1 MINNYVYFFFST
13 DYTDLSRSNIMIE
26 MHIENEDGTPLAGN
40 YYEKRIPYQNSF
52 HLICYTII

>member
-1 MINNYVYFFFST
+1 MFIFFST